1 MASKATVY
9 AAAQYGL
16 ATETTATGL
25 VVGSI
30 SWDGSCDTV
39 ELPDHIGCVIGLS
52 VGNPRKEVKCDGII
66 ATKATGLV
74 GNLGAVLTLS
84 NTTTNSRTRNSEG
97 LDVTPAAG
105 AGIII
110 TSNAISPTSNGFEGG
125 SVGGVYFP
133 FIATATVYTA
143 T

>member
-1 MASKATVY
+1 MSKATVY

-84 NTTTNSRTRNSEG
+84 NTTTNSRTRNSSATKRQ
-97 LDVTPAAG
+97 LDR
-105 AGIII
+105 IEDI
-110 TSNAISPTSNGFEGG
+110 SNAKAKKA
-125 SVGGVYFP
+125 VG
-133 FIATATVYTA
+133 IR
-143 T
+143 